1 MLGAVG
7 VVYGDIGT
15 SPLYTMRE
23 VFGGHHALAFTPEN
37 VYGLLSV
44 IFWALVVV
52 VTLKYV
58 VLIMRADNRGEGG
71 ILALT
76 ALVSRGTEGQAQLR
90 WWLVGLGIFGSA
102 MFFGDAMI
110 TPAISVLSAVEGIEV
125 ITPLLHPFIVPLT
138 LVILVGLFWIQKRG
152 TGSVGALFGPICALW
167 FVVLAVLGLTQIVQ
181 NPAVLLALS
190 PHYAVVFVGDNP
202 TAAFLALGAVVL
214 AVTGTEAL
222 YADMGHFG
230 ASPIRRAWLLFV
242 MPALVMNYFG
252 QGALLLANPA
262 AIKNPFYLLA
272 PQWGLLPLVILATC
286 ATVIASQAVISGAF
300 SLTRQAIQMGY
311 CPRIKILHTS
321 HQEIGQIYVP
331 FINWTLLV
339 AVILLVLGFRS
350 SSNLAGAY
358 GIAVTLAMLIDSVL
372 IYFVMRR
379 IWHWSRAVSLGI
391 AVPLALIDFAFL
403 ASNSLKIP
411 EGGWFPLLIGGV
423 VFTLLTTWK
432 RGRQVLMKRLAED
445 SMPLDLF
452 IESIEASPPPRVAG
466 TAVFMASHAGARA
479 ARAAAQ
485 PQAQQGAARARGVP
499 DGAHARHPHRA
510 AGGTGRD
517 RRDRDHVL
525 ADPRELRIQGRP
537 RRAVAAR
544 RLRSPRLQL
553 RHDGHVVLRLARDAD
568 RDRHSGHG
576 AVARAPVRVDVQE
589 RRQGD
594 GLLPH
599 PDQPRRRARYAGRA
613 LTRSPRRR
621 APRALPETTTPA
633 LRPASSVLPPSRL
646 RTRRSPPSWSSWPCF
661 RAGESAP
668 RRCRTRRQAPA
679 ASPDSPRAASG
690 PR

>member
-1 MLGAVG
+1 MAEGASSGDAHTARRGHGATLVLGAVG

-23 VFGGHHALAFTPEN
+23 VFGGHHPLAFTPEN

-76 ALVSRGTEGQAQLR
+76 ALVSRGTENQARLR

-110 TPAISVLSAVEGIEV
+110 TPAISVLSAVEGLEV
-125 ITPLLHPFIVPLT
+125 ITPLLHPFIVPVT
-138 LVILVGLFWIQKRG
+138 LVILIALFSIQKRG
-152 TGSVGALFGPICALW
+152 TGSVGVLFGPICLVW
-167 FVVLAVLGLTQIVQ
+167 FVVIAALGVAQIIE
-181 NPAVLLALS
+181 NPAVLKALS
-190 PHYAVVFVGDNP
+190 PHFAAVFVADNP
-202 TAAFLALGAVVL
+202 VAAFLALGAVVL

-242 MPALVMNYFG
+242 MPALVLNYFG

-331 FINWTLLV
+331 FINWALLI
-339 AVILLVLGFRS
+339 AVILLVLEFRS

-358 GIAVTLAMLIDSVL
+358 GIAVTMTMLIDSIL

-379 IWHWSRAVSLGI
+379 VWGWSRAIALAI

-432 RGRQVLMKRLAED
+432 RGRQVLMARLAED
-445 SMPLDLF
+445 SIPLDLF
-452 IESIEASPPPRVAG
+452 IESIAASPPPRVAG
-466 TAVFMASHAGARA
+466 TAVFMASTPGRVPHALL
-479 ARAAAQ
+479 
-485 PQAQQGAARARGVP
+485 
-499 DGAHARHPHRA
+499 HNLKHNK
-510 AGGTGRD
+510 
-517 RRDRDHVL
+517 VL
-525 ADPRELRIQGRP
+525 HER
-537 RRAVAAR
+537 
-544 RLRSPRLQL
+544 
-553 RHDGHVVLRLARDAD
+553 VVF
-568 RDRHSGHG
+568 
-576 AVARAPVRVDVQE
+576 
-589 RRQGD
+589 
-594 GLLPH
+594 
-599 PDQPRRRARYAGRA
+599 
-613 LTRSPRRR
+613 LT
-621 APRALPETTTPA
+621 
-633 LRPASSVLPPSRL
+633 V
-646 RTRRSPPSWSSWPCF
+646 RTRDIPVVSPAERVEILELGSTFWQIHASFGFKEDPDVPSLLDACGRCGFGFDMMDTSFFVSRETLIATVTPGMALWRERLFVSMSRNAVKATDFF
-661 RAGESAP
+661 RIPTNRVVELGTQVEL
-668 RRCRTRRQAPA
+668 
-679 ASPDSPRAASG
+679 
-690 PR
+690 